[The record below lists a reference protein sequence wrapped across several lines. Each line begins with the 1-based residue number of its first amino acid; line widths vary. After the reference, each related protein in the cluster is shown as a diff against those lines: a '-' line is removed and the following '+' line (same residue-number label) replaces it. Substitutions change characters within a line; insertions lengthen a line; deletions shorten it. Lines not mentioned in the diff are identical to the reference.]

1 MGRQNL
7 GRVEEKVTSEVPKRR
22 RSTGRDAQGLKS
34 LRRNRSFAPSGLN
47 RFRILPTARA
57 VGFNLAPLRGCL
69 RTRSIAAVNRCATQ
83 NQTRSRTAFFVAY
96 FS

>member
-7 GRVEEKVTSEVPKRR
+7 GRVEEKVTSGVLKRR

-34 LRRNRSFAPSGLN
+34 LRRNSSFGPSGLN
-47 RFRILPTARA
+47 RFRILPTAGA

-69 RTRSIAAVNRCATQ
+69 RARLPQR
-83 NQTRSRTAFFVAY
+83 
-96 FS
+96 